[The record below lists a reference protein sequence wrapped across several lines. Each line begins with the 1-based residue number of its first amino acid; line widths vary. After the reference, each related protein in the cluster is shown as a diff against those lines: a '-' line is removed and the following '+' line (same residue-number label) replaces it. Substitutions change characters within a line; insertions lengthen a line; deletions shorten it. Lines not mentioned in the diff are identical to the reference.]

1 MNMGDNKNQDRK
13 GGQIRKNDSNF
24 FKPNRFALIFL
35 VIIVGFALYLVFAK
49 DSRIIETRK
58 YSQFIERLNAGEVA
72 SVSIIDDKE
81 IRYSLT
87 SDPSVEYK
95 TLIPYFDEQLLSVL
109 REKGIPYDGKISDS
123 NLLQIFLSFFPMLLL
138 LIFFI
143 VMMRGSY
150 GGSGKGMNFGRSTAR
165 RYGEGEVKVRFKDV
179 AGQAEA
185 KSDLAEVV
193 DFLKNKQKFIKL
205 GAKIPKGILLVG
217 PPGTG
222 KTLLAKAVAGEA
234 KVPFFS
240 MSGSDFVEMFV
251 GVGASRVRDLFD
263 QGRRNAPCIIF
274 IDELDAVGRKRGAGY
289 GGGHDEREQ
298 TLNQML
304 VEMDGFG
311 TQEGII
317 ILAATNRPD
326 VLDPALLRPG
336 RFDRQV
342 VVGLPDI
349 NEREAILKIHT
360 RNIPLGNDVKLDVI
374 AKATPGFSG
383 ADLENLCNEAAL
395 LTARAN
401 KSSVTMEF
409 FEEARDKVYM
419 GAARKSMVLTK
430 EEKRATAFHE
440 AGHALLYYYIK
451 ELDPLHKVTIIPRG
465 RALGVTFA
473 LPEHDKHS
481 ETQSRL
487 TATISVMMGG
497 YVAEK
502 LIYGETTTGTQ
513 NDIKRATD
521 LARQMVCEWGMSPLG
536 FMAFGAESEPIFIG
550 RELSHHKDYSEG
562 TALKIDEE
570 IRKIMT
576 CCFEKT
582 EAILSEHIDQ
592 LKTLAEA
599 LIEKETMD
607 DKEIR
612 RLLGF
617 PVEEK
622 ELSSSSVQT
631 LPEDSAEE
639 NGISEMK
646 ENGTDSSDSD
656 RIETEEK

>member
-1 MNMGDNKNQDRK
+1 MAENKNQDRK
-13 GGQIRKNDSNF
+13 GAPMRKNEGNF
-24 FKPNRFALIFL
+24 FKPNRFALLFL
-35 VIIVGFALYLVFAK
+35 AVIIGFSLYLLLVK
-49 DSRIIETRK
+49 DKAQPIENRG
-58 YSQFIERLNAGEVA
+58 YSQFLERLDADEVI
-72 SVSIIDDKE
+72 SLTIIDDKE
-81 IRYSLT
+81 IYYILKN
-87 SDPSVEYK
+87 DPEVQYK
-95 TLIPYFDEQLLSVL
+95 TFIPYFDEQLLPKL
-109 REKGIPYDGKISDS
+109 REKGIHFDGKVSDT
-123 NLLQIFLSFFPMLLL
+123 NLMQIFLSFFPMLIL

-143 VMMRGSY
+143 VMMRGSF
-150 GGSGKGMNFGRSTAR
+150 GSAGKGMNFGRSNAR

-185 KSDLAEVV
+185 KSDLSEVV

-263 QGRRNAPCIIF
+263 QGRKNAPCIIF

-311 TQEGII
+311 TQDGII

-349 NEREAILKIHT
+349 SEREAILKIHT
-360 RNIPLGNDVKLDVI
+360 RNIPLGKDVKLDVI

-395 LTARAN
+395 LTARADKN
-401 KSSVTMEF
+401 SVTMEF

-440 AGHALLYYYIK
+440 AGHALLYYHIK

-481 ETQSRL
+481 ENKSRL
-487 TATISVMMGG
+487 LSTISVMMGG

-521 LARQMVCEWGMSPLG
+521 LARQMVCEWGMSQLG

-570 IRKIMT
+570 IRNIMNS
-576 CCFEKT
+576 CFEKT
-582 EAILSEHIDQ
+582 ESILSQHLDQ
-592 LKTLAEA
+592 LNKLAEA

-612 RLLGF
+612 ILLGF
-617 PVEEK
+617 PQGEEK
-622 ELSSSSVQT
+622 TELLSDKS
-631 LPEDSAEE
+631 
-639 NGISEMK
+639 K
-646 ENGTDSSDSD
+646 ENSSN
-656 RIETEEK
+656 EEESTIITKDEPQTK

>member
-1 MNMGDNKNQDRK
+1 MAENKNQDRK
-13 GGQIRKNDSNF
+13 GAPMRKNEGNF
-24 FKPNRFALIFL
+24 FKPNRFALLFL
-35 VIIVGFALYLVFAK
+35 AVIIGFSLYLLLVK
-49 DSRIIETRK
+49 DKAQPIENRG
-58 YSQFIERLNAGEVA
+58 YSQFLERLDADEVI
-72 SVSIIDDKE
+72 SLTIIDDKE
-81 IRYSLT
+81 IYYILKN
-87 SDPSVEYK
+87 DPEVQYK
-95 TLIPYFDEQLLSVL
+95 TFIPYFDEQLLPKL
-109 REKGIPYDGKISDS
+109 REKGIHFDGKVSDT
-123 NLLQIFLSFFPMLLL
+123 NLMQIFLSFFPMLIL

-143 VMMRGSY
+143 VMMRGSF
-150 GGSGKGMNFGRSTAR
+150 GSAGKGMNFGRSNAR

-185 KSDLAEVV
+185 KSDLSEVV

-263 QGRRNAPCIIF
+263 QGRKNAPCIIF

-311 TQEGII
+311 TQDGII

-349 NEREAILKIHT
+349 SEREAILKIHT
-360 RNIPLGNDVKLDVI
+360 RNIPLGKDVKLDVI

-395 LTARAN
+395 LTARADKN
-401 KSSVTMEF
+401 SVTMEF

-440 AGHALLYYYIK
+440 AGHALLYYHIK

-481 ETQSRL
+481 ENKSRL
-487 TATISVMMGG
+487 LATISVMMGG

-521 LARQMVCEWGMSPLG
+521 LARQMVCEWGMSQLG

-570 IRKIMT
+570 IRNIMNS
-576 CCFEKT
+576 CFEKT
-582 EAILSEHIDQ
+582 ESILSQHLDQ
-592 LKTLAEA
+592 LNKLAEA

-612 RLLGF
+612 ILLGF
-617 PVEEK
+617 PQGEEK
-622 ELSSSSVQT
+622 TELLSDKS
-631 LPEDSAEE
+631 
-639 NGISEMK
+639 K
-646 ENGTDSSDSD
+646 ENSSN
-656 RIETEEK
+656 EEESTIITKDEPQTK

>member
-1 MNMGDNKNQDRK
+1 MADNKKQDKK
-13 GGQIRKNDSNF
+13 GPFPQNEGNF

-35 VIIVGFALYLVFAK
+35 LIIILSALYLVFTK
-49 DSRIIETRK
+49 DRPVIETRK
-58 YSQFIERLNAGEVA
+58 YSQFLERLESGDVA
-72 SVSIIDDKE
+72 SVSIVDDRE
-81 IRYSLT
+81 IRYTLT
-87 SDPSVEYK
+87 SDPSVAYK
-95 TLIPYFDEQLLSVL
+95 TLIPYFDDQLLL
-109 REKGIPYDGKISDS
+109 RLQEKGIQYDGQKSDS

-143 VMMRGSY
+143 IMMRGPM
-150 GGSGKGMNFGRSTAR
+150 GASGKNGMSFGRSNAR

-263 QGRRNAPCIIF
+263 QGRKNAPCIIF

-342 VVGLPDI
+342 VVGLPDVA
-349 NEREAILKIHT
+349 EREAILKIHT
-360 RNIPLGNDVKLDVI
+360 KNIPLGKDVRLDVI

-395 LTARAN
+395 LTARAD
-401 KSSVTMEF
+401 KASVTMDF

-487 TATISVMMGG
+487 MATVSVMMGG

-570 IRKIMT
+570 IRLIMKR
-576 CCFEKT
+576 CYERT
-582 EAILSEHIDQ
+582 EAILTEHIDQ

-599 LIEKETMD
+599 LIERETMD

-612 RLLGF
+612 ILLGF
-617 PVEEK
+617 P
-622 ELSSSSVQT
+622 
-631 LPEDSAEE
+631 
-639 NGISEMK
+639 
-646 ENGTDSSDSD
+646 
-656 RIETEEK
+656 TEEKTPEETQTAADSGNGENSVQNEPAAAGSEETDEPDEK

>member
-1 MNMGDNKNQDRK
+1 MADNKKQDKK
-13 GGQIRKNDSNF
+13 GPFPQNEGNF

-35 VIIVGFALYLVFAK
+35 LIIILSALYLVFTK
-49 DSRIIETRK
+49 DRPVIETRK
-58 YSQFIERLNAGEVA
+58 YSQFLERLESGDVA
-72 SVSIIDDKE
+72 SVSIVDDRE
-81 IRYSLT
+81 IRYTLT
-87 SDPSVEYK
+87 SDPSVAYK
-95 TLIPYFDEQLLSVL
+95 TLIPYFDDQLLL
-109 REKGIPYDGKISDS
+109 RLQEKGIQYDGQKSDS

-143 VMMRGSY
+143 IMMRGPM
-150 GGSGKGMNFGRSTAR
+150 GASGKNGMSFGRSNAR

-263 QGRRNAPCIIF
+263 QGRKNAPCIIF

-342 VVGLPDI
+342 VVGLPDVA
-349 NEREAILKIHT
+349 EREAILKIHT
-360 RNIPLGNDVKLDVI
+360 KNIPLGKDVRLDVI

-395 LTARAN
+395 LTARAD
-401 KSSVTMEF
+401 KTSVTMDF

-487 TATISVMMGG
+487 LATISVMMGG

-562 TALKIDEE
+562 TALKIDDE
-570 IRKIMT
+570 IRLIMKQ
-576 CCFEKT
+576 CYERT
-582 EAILSEHIDQ
+582 EAILTEHIEQ

-599 LIEKETMD
+599 LIERETMD

-612 RLLGF
+612 ILLGF
-617 PVEEK
+617 P
-622 ELSSSSVQT
+622 
-631 LPEDSAEE
+631 
-639 NGISEMK
+639 
-646 ENGTDSSDSD
+646 
-656 RIETEEK
+656 TEEKTPEETQTAADSGNGENSVQNEPAADGSEETDGPDKK

>member
-1 MNMGDNKNQDRK
+1 MAENKNQDRK
-13 GGQIRKNDSNF
+13 GAPMRKNEGNF
-24 FKPNRFALIFL
+24 FKPNRFALLFL
-35 VIIVGFALYLVFAK
+35 AVIIGFSLYLLLVK
-49 DSRIIETRK
+49 DKAQPIENRG
-58 YSQFIERLNAGEVA
+58 YSQFLERLDAGEVI
-72 SVSIIDDKE
+72 SLTIIDDKE
-81 IRYSLT
+81 IYYILKN
-87 SDPSVEYK
+87 DPEVQYK
-95 TLIPYFDEQLLSVL
+95 TFIPYFDEQLLPEL
-109 REKGIPYDGKISDS
+109 REKGIHFDGKVSDT
-123 NLLQIFLSFFPMLLL
+123 NLMQIFLSFFPMLIL

-143 VMMRGSY
+143 VMMRGSF
-150 GGSGKGMNFGRSTAR
+150 GSAGKGMNFGRSNAR

-185 KSDLAEVV
+185 KSDLSEVV

-263 QGRRNAPCIIF
+263 QGRKNAPCIIF

-311 TQEGII
+311 TQDGII

-349 NEREAILKIHT
+349 SEREAILKIHT
-360 RNIPLGNDVKLDVI
+360 RNIPLGKDVKLDVI

-395 LTARAN
+395 LTARADKN
-401 KSSVTMEF
+401 SVTMEF

-440 AGHALLYYYIK
+440 AGHALLYYHIK

-481 ETQSRL
+481 ENKSRL
-487 TATISVMMGG
+487 LSTISVMMGG

-521 LARQMVCEWGMSPLG
+521 LARQMVCEWGMSQLG

-570 IRKIMT
+570 IRNIMNS
-576 CCFEKT
+576 CFEKT
-582 EAILSEHIDQ
+582 ESILSQHLDQ
-592 LKTLAEA
+592 LNKLAEA

-612 RLLGF
+612 ILLGF
-617 PVEEK
+617 PQGEEK
-622 ELSSSSVQT
+622 TELLSDKS
-631 LPEDSAEE
+631 
-639 NGISEMK
+639 K
-646 ENGTDSSDSD
+646 ENSSN
-656 RIETEEK
+656 EEESTIITKDEPQTK